1 MKIRFIFL
9 AVLTGIVF
17 LSVSTGSC
25 QNAVGKSE
33 WVEKVGR
40 GSVNW
45 SAGYIEAIGI
55 GTPPDRSG
63 NKINVRPTVLRAAK
77 VDAYHNLLEIT
88 KGIQVN
94 SRTSIK
100 DFTTESDITDTQVRG
115 LTKGAQVVD
124 QQYMSNGTMEVRVRI
139 PLYGNLSQIII
150 PLSIDKHKS
159 VPLPAPSS
167 PVSAAPIPD
176 MAASPAPGAH
186 TGLVV
191 DARGIGARPAML
203 PGIFD
208 ENGKEVYAFT
218 GEDECIVQQGRS
230 GYARDL
236 PAAEGHPRV
245 AAHPV
250 TVKAL
255 KTSGPGGSDLMI
267 RNVDALKL
275 RDSAESASF
284 IKKCRV
290 MIVLD

>member
-1 MKIRFIFL
+1 V
-9 AVLTGIVF
+9 VLVGIVF
-17 LSVSTGSC
+17 FSVSTGFC
-25 QNAVGKSE
+25 QNTVSKSE

-55 GTPPDRSG
+55 GTPPDKSG
-63 NKINVRPTVLRAAK
+63 NKIHARPTVLRAAK

-88 KGIQVN
+88 KDIQVN
-94 SRTSIK
+94 SRTNIK

-115 LTKGAQVVD
+115 LTKGAQLVD
-124 QQYMSNGTMEVRVRI
+124 QQYMSDGTMEVRVRI

-150 PLSIDKHKS
+150 PLSIEKHKS
-159 VPLPAPSS
+159 VPLPALSS
-167 PVSAAPIPD
+167 PVSAVPIPD
-176 MAASPAPGAH
+176 TAVSPAPGAH
-186 TGLVV
+186 TGLLV

-203 PGIFD
+203 PGILD
-208 ENGKEVYAFT
+208 EDGKEVYAFS
-218 GEDECIVQQGRS
+218 GEDKCIVQQGRS

-236 PAAEGHPRV
+236 TATESHPRV

-255 KTSGPGGSDLMI
+255 KTSGPGESDLMI
-267 RNVDALKL
+267 RNVDAVKL
-275 RDSAESASF
+275 RDSAESTSF
-284 IKKCRV
+284 IKKCRI